1 VKLTVRYFAVLR
13 ERAGVESEVLAWDG
27 PAPDVER
34 LRAHL
39 AARAPALGEL
49 LRGGSLLVA
58 VNREYAAPGTPLR
71 DGDEVA
77 FFPPVT
83 GG

>member
-1 VKLTVRYFAVLR
+1 MKLTVRYFAVLR
-13 ERAGVESEVLAWDG
+13 ERAGVEAEVLAWDG
-27 PAPDVER
+27 PAPDVGG
-34 LRAHL
+34 LREHL
-39 AARAPALGEL
+39 AAREPVLGGL
-49 LRGGSLLVA
+49 LRSGSLLVA

-71 DGDEVA
+71 DGDEIA

>member
-1 VKLTVRYFAVLR
+1 MKLTVRYFAVLR
-13 ERAGVESEVLAWDG
+13 ERAGLETEVVAWDG
-27 PAPDVER
+27 PAPDVGG
-34 LRAHL
+34 LREHL
-39 AARAPALGEL
+39 AARAPGLGEF
-49 LRGGSLLVA
+49 LRSSSLLVA
-58 VNREYAAPGTPLR
+58 VNREYADAATPLR